1 MLGAD
6 TLAGPVIGASRR
18 TASARW
24 ADVGWHRLSRACV
37 VMQLLLLAASVP
49 LYRAVGLDVRWS
61 TDRGFLTFV
70 GLLAAL
76 WAALQLVPGDSCARR
91 RLADATAAAILF
103 LTLIQITAPM
113 QYGALALGRP
123 FVDPWLDRADRAMGI
138 DVAQL
143 AAWTSEYPRLV
154 STLNAAYNTLAPQLL
169 VPLVLLPVAGD
180 REALWEYLWHL
191 HIVLGGA
198 LLCLALWPV
207 MHSFTYRHYAPLVAP
222 ALVGHLSTQIREL
235 HAGRFHVLGLQ
246 DMQGLI
252 SFPSFHAAAA
262 FAVTWSLRRRP
273 IWIWLPIVL
282 LNAALVSATVLLGI
296 HYAIDLV
303 GTAILLAVSLVLYR
317 SARAG

>member
-1 MLGAD
+1 MVAAD
-6 TLAGPVIGASRR
+6 TLARPAIRAPRR
-18 TASARW
+18 TGSVQW
-24 ADVGWHRLSRACV
+24 ADFGWHRLSRACV
-37 VMQLLLLAASVP
+37 VLQLLLVAASVP
-49 LYRAVGLDVRWS
+49 LYRAVGLDVQWS
-61 TDRGFLTFV
+61 TDRAFLTFI

-76 WAALQLVPGDSCARR
+76 WAALQLVPGDSRARR

-123 FVDPWLDRADRAMGI
+123 FIDPWLDHADRAMGI
-138 DVAQL
+138 DVVRL
-143 AAWTSEYPRLV
+143 TAWTSQYPRLV
-154 STLNAAYNTLAPQLL
+154 SGLNAAYNTLAPQLL
-169 VPLVLLPVAGD
+169 VPLVLLPIVGD

-191 HIVLGGA
+191 HIALAGA
-198 LLCLALWPV
+198 LLCLALWPAICP
-207 MHSFTYRHYAPLVAP
+207 FTYRHYEPLVAP
-222 ALVGHLSTQIREL
+222 ALVAHLTTQIREL

-262 FAVTWSLRRRP
+262 FAVTWSLRRRRL
-273 IWIWLPIVL
+273 WVWLPVAL
-282 LNAALVSATVLLGI
+282 VNAALVSATVLLGI

-317 SARAG
+317 LVD